1 MVTVNITFLYTVS
14 YNHVLSLLTSKIIKK
29 KRLLST
35 QLQGNT
41 AEIKVADR
49 NGISHYIIKILLQD
63 IIKLFSGQSSHKLI
77 KMRYL
82 QP

>member
-1 MVTVNITFLYTVS
+1 M
-14 YNHVLSLLTSKIIKK
+14 SKIHLK

-49 NGISHYIIKILLQD
+49 IGISHYIIK
-63 IIKLFSGQSSHKLI
+63 LFY
-77 KMRYL
+77 RT
-82 QP
+82 

>member
-14 YNHVLSLLTSKIIKK
+14 YNHVLSFLTSKIIII
-29 KRLLST
+29 KRLLLST

-49 NGISHYIIKILLQD
+49 KGISHYIIKIV
-63 IIKLFSGQSSHKLI
+63 
-77 KMRYL
+77 Y
-82 QP
+82 